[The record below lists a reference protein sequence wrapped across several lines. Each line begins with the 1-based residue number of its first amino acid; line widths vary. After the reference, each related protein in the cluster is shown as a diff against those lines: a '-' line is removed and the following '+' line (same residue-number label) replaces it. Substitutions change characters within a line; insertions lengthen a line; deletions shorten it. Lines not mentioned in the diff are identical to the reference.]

1 MTPTDPVP
9 DGRAAPPRRVALVVA
24 SVLTLVAMTGVGWRE
39 THFDGRREALP
50 DAPFDLLIQP
60 GVSEGEVVAVRDG
73 LRAAD
78 QYLRTV
84 LGAGASKRVEVRIAH
99 TQGCQ
104 PLTSPAGPPTGW
116 ATDRLLC
123 INTRAPAWRS
133 QYARD
138 PALAAGVAAHEH
150 VHNVQGQLGC
160 HRARED
166 HEWLWLFEGMAVHLG
181 FQALVSAGRWPDAA
195 AAGQIRE
202 WGVSDPVLLPLSHY
216 ERTGA
221 GVGDPAY
228 ALFHLATRYLDEQA
242 PRPTALADFCR
253 AVGGG
258 QPWRDAFTQAF
269 GVPVDTFYSRFAAAR
284 PQLIASL

>member
-1 MTPTDPVP
+1 MTDMR
-9 DGRAAPPRRVALVVA
+9 RAALGGGLALLLAAVAGVA
-24 SVLTLVAMTGVGWRE
+24 WRE
-39 THFDGRREALP
+39 THFDARRVALT

-60 GVSEGEVVAVRDG
+60 GVRAEETAAVRIG

-78 QYLRTV
+78 RHLRTT
-84 LGAGASKRVEVRIAH
+84 LGAGVTARVEVRLARR
-99 TQGCQ
+99 QGCE
-104 PLTSPAGPPTGW
+104 PFASPAGPPTGW
-116 ATDRLLC
+116 ATARLLC

-133 QYARD
+133 QLAENPD
-138 PALAAGVAAHEH
+138 LAAAVAAHEH
-150 VHNVQGQLGC
+150 VHNLQGQLGC
-160 HRARED
+160 LRGRD
-166 HEWLWLFEGMAVHLG
+166 GHEWLWLFEGMAVHLG